1 VKREPT
7 LCENRKRWGI
17 RGNSRAEKIKT
28 RESDAPG
35 DSPGASPL
43 SVDDYRRFLFERY
56 TFRVI
61 TRLEEINVH
70 IAKWIGGLCGSAVL
84 LWAALYQFNSA
95 LASGTEQ
102 EQKGDSPALTIYNQQ
117 FAVVRQKLPLDLRSG
132 VNHIQVTDIT
142 AHLEPDSVILR
153 PLDPSRHLQILEQN
167 YRNDPVSQQLLLSLY
182 EGKTIDFLE
191 TDKDGTARTVPGKI
205 IRSGYVPHY
214 AALQTYSPQYAAQQA
229 AVAQGSEQPVIEV
242 NGKLQFSLPGQPLF
256 PALADDTV
264 LKPTL
269 SWELLSDKPGA
280 ILAEFSYVTGG
291 MNWEASYNVIAPL
304 KSNVLELV
312 GWVTLDNQSGKTFR
326 DARLKLMAGDVN
338 KVPPPMAM
346 VMGRAGAAAFGV
358 GGGQFGPPVTEKAF
372 DEYHLYTLE
381 HPTTLHD
388 RETKQVE
395 MVRAAGIQS
404 KTLYVYDG
412 LKVEQNYQNWPMES
426 IRQQESYG
434 ILCNPKVWVMQ
445 EFKNSSENHLGMPLP
460 KGRVRFYRRDDDG
473 QLEFT
478 GENDIDHTAKDE
490 TIRLY
495 TGNAFDMTGE
505 RSRTDYR
512 ADFNARWLDESFEIK
527 LRNHKSEPAEVRIV
541 EHLYRWTNWDII
553 KNSEPFKKLDS
564 RSMES
569 LVQIPA
575 GGEKTVSYKVHYSW

>member
-1 VKREPT
+1 M
-7 LCENRKRWGI
+7 
-17 RGNSRAEKIKT
+17 
-28 RESDAPG
+28 
-35 DSPGASPL
+35 
-43 SVDDYRRFLFERY
+43 
-56 TFRVI
+56 
-61 TRLEEINVH
+61 H
-70 IAKWIGGLCGSAVL
+70 IAKRIGGLCLSAVL
-84 LWAALYQFNSA
+84 LGGALYQFDSVF
-95 LASGTEQ
+95 ASDTE
-102 EQKGDSPALTIYNQQ
+102 EELKGDSPALTIYNQQ

-132 VNHIQVTDIT
+132 VNHVQVIDIT

-153 PLDPSRHLQILEQN
+153 SLDPGRHLQILEQN

-191 TDKDGTARTVPGKI
+191 TDKDGAVRTVQGKI

-214 AALQTYSPQYAAQQA
+214 AAFQTYGAEYAAQQA
-229 AVAQGSEQPVIEV
+229 TMAQGSEQPIIEV
-242 NGKLQFSLPGQPLF
+242 NGKLQFSLPGQPVF

-280 ILAEFSYVTGG
+280 TSAEFSYVTGG
-291 MNWEASYNVIAPL
+291 MNWNASYNVIAPP

-338 KVPPPMAM
+338 KVPPPGAM
-346 VMGRAGAAAFGV
+346 VMMSAGAVQFGR
-358 GGGQFGPPVTEKAF
+358 GGAPFGPPVTEKTF

-412 LKVEQNYQNWPMES
+412 FRIDQNYQNWPMES

-434 ILCNPKVWVMQ
+434 ILSNPKVWVMQ

-478 GENDIDHTAKDE
+478 GENNIDHTPKDE

-505 RSRTDYR
+505 RIRTEYR
-512 ADFNARWLDESFEIK
+512 ADFNERWLDESFEIK
-527 LRNHKSEPAEVRIV
+527 VRNHKNEPVEVRIV
-541 EHLYRWTNWDII
+541 EHLYRWTNWDIL
-553 KNSEPFKKLDS
+553 KNSDPFKKLDS
-564 RSMES
+564 RTVEF
-569 LVQIPA
+569 LAQIAP

>member
-1 VKREPT
+1 VGGSEEVLVK
-7 LCENRKRWGI
+7 LAQWIGSFC
-17 RGNSRAEKIKT
+17 
-28 RESDAPG
+28 
-35 DSPGASPL
+35 L
-43 SVDDYRRFLFERY
+43 SV
-56 TFRVI
+56 V
-61 TRLEEINVH
+61 
-70 IAKWIGGLCGSAVL
+70 VL
-84 LWAALYQFNSA
+84 GPSSYKFDEV
-95 LASGTEQ
+95 LASG
-102 EQKGDSPALTIYNQQ
+102 KDYDLNGDSPALTIYNQQ

-132 VNHIQVTDIT
+132 VNHVQVSDIT

-153 PLDPSRHLQILEQN
+153 SLDPSRHLQILEQN

-191 TDKDGTARTVPGKI
+191 PDKDGTVRTVQGKI

-214 AALQTYSPQYAAQQA
+214 TAVQTYGADYATQQA
-229 AVAQGSEQPVIEV
+229 AVAQGNEQPIIEV
-242 NGKLQFSLPGQPLF
+242 NGKLQFSLPGQPVF

-264 LKPTL
+264 LKPAL

-280 ILAEFSYVTGG
+280 TSTEFSYVTGG
-291 MNWEASYNVIAPL
+291 MNWNASYNVIAPP

-338 KVPPPMAM
+338 KVPPS
-346 VMGRAGAAAFGV
+346 GAPINGGAIGMLSGIA
-358 GGGQFGPPVTEKAF
+358 GGQFGSPVTEKTF

-395 MVRAAGIQS
+395 MVRAASIQS
-404 KTLYVYDG
+404 KSLYVYDG
-412 LKVEQNYQNWPMES
+412 FKIDQNYQNWPMES

-434 ILCNPKVWVMQ
+434 ILSNPKVWVMQ

-478 GENDIDHTAKDE
+478 GENDIDHTPKDE

-505 RSRTDYR
+505 RIRTEYR
-512 ADFNARWLDESFEIK
+512 ADFNERWLDESFEIK
-527 LRNHKSEPAEVRIV
+527 VRNHKSEPVEVHIV
-541 EHLYRWTNWDII
+541 EHLYRWTSWDIL
-553 KNSEPFKKLDS
+553 KKSDPFKKLDS
-564 RSMES
+564 RTVEF
-569 LVQIPA
+569 VAQIPPD
-575 GGEKTVSYKVHYSW
+575 GEKTVNYKVHYSW

>member
-1 VKREPT
+1 VHFAKR
-7 LCENRKRWGI
+7 
-17 RGNSRAEKIKT
+17 
-28 RESDAPG
+28 
-35 DSPGASPL
+35 
-43 SVDDYRRFLFERY
+43 
-56 TFRVI
+56 
-61 TRLEEINVH
+61 
-70 IAKWIGGLCGSAVL
+70 IGGLCLSAVL
-84 LWAALYQFNSA
+84 LWAAFYQFNSA
-95 LASGTEQ
+95 FASGTEQ

-153 PLDPSRHLQILEQN
+153 SLDTGRHLQILEQN

-182 EGKTIDFLE
+182 EGKTIDFLVN
-191 TDKDGTARTVPGKI
+191 DKDGATRTVQGKI

-214 AALQTYSPQYAAQQA
+214 AAFQSYGPQYAAQQA
-229 AVAQGSEQPVIEV
+229 AVAQGSEQPIIEA

-280 ILAEFSYVTGG
+280 ISAEFSYVTGG
-291 MNWEASYNVIAPL
+291 MNWNASYNVIAPP
-304 KSNVLELV
+304 KSDVLELV

-338 KVPPPMAM
+338 KVPPPGPRGM
-346 VMGRAGAAAFGV
+346 VMAGAVASGI
-358 GGGQFGPPVTEKAF
+358 GGGPFAPPVTEKTF

-404 KTLYVYDG
+404 KTVYVYDG
-412 LKVEQNYQNWPMES
+412 FKVEQNYQNWPMES

-434 ILCNPKVWVMQ
+434 ILSNPKVWVMQ

-478 GENDIDHTAKDE
+478 GENDIDHTPKDE
-490 TIRLY
+490 IIRLY

-505 RSRTDYR
+505 RSRT
-512 ADFNARWLDESFEIK
+512 FEIK
-527 LRNHKSEPAEVRIV
+527 VRNHKSEPVDVRIV

-553 KNSEPFKKLDS
+553 KNSDPFKKLDS
-564 RSMES
+564 RTMEF
-569 LVQIPA
+569 LVQIPS

>member
-1 VKREPT
+1 M
-7 LCENRKRWGI
+7 
-17 RGNSRAEKIKT
+17 
-28 RESDAPG
+28 
-35 DSPGASPL
+35 
-43 SVDDYRRFLFERY
+43 
-56 TFRVI
+56 
-61 TRLEEINVH
+61 H
-70 IAKWIGGLCGSAVL
+70 IAKRIAGLCLSAVL
-84 LWAALYQFNSA
+84 LWGALHQFDSVF
-95 LASGTEQ
+95 ASDTAE
-102 EQKGDSPALTIYNQQ
+102 ELKGDSPALTIYNQQ

-132 VNHIQVTDIT
+132 VNHVQVTDIT

-153 PLDPSRHLQILEQN
+153 PLDPGRHIQILEQN
-167 YRNDPVSQQLLLSLY
+167 YRNDPVSQQLLLSLN

-191 TDKDGTARTVPGKI
+191 TDKDGAVRTVQGKI
-205 IRSGYVPHY
+205 IRSGYVPHN
-214 AALQTYSPQYAAQQA
+214 AAFQMYGAEYAAQQA
-229 AVAQGSEQPVIEV
+229 AVAQGSEQPIIEV
-242 NGKLQFSLPGQPLF
+242 NGKLQFSLPGQPVF

-280 ILAEFSYVTGG
+280 TSAEFSYVTGG
-291 MNWEASYNVIAPL
+291 MNWNASYNVIAPP
-304 KSNVLELV
+304 KSSVLEMV

-338 KVPPPMAM
+338 KVAPPGAA
-346 VMGRAGAAAFGV
+346 VMGGAVGFGSGI
-358 GGGQFGPPVTEKAF
+358 GGGQFGPPVTEKTF

-381 HPTTLHD
+381 HATTLHD

-404 KTLYVYDG
+404 KALYVYDG
-412 LKVEQNYQNWPMES
+412 LKVDQNYQNWPMES

-434 ILCNPKVWVMQ
+434 ILSNPKVWVMQ
-445 EFKNSSENHLGMPLP
+445 EFKNSSDNHLGMPLP

-478 GENDIDHTAKDE
+478 GENNIDHTPKDE

-505 RSRTDYR
+505 RIRTGYR
-512 ADFNARWLDESFEIK
+512 ADFNGGWLDESFEIK
-527 LRNHKSEPAEVRIV
+527 VRNHKSEPVEVRIV
-541 EHLYRWTNWDII
+541 EHLYRWTNWDIL
-553 KNSEPFKKLDS
+553 KNSDPFKKVDS
-564 RSMES
+564 RTMEF
-569 LVQIPA
+569 LAQIPV

>member
-1 VKREPT
+1 M
-7 LCENRKRWGI
+7 
-17 RGNSRAEKIKT
+17 
-28 RESDAPG
+28 
-35 DSPGASPL
+35 
-43 SVDDYRRFLFERY
+43 
-56 TFRVI
+56 
-61 TRLEEINVH
+61 H
-70 IAKWIGGLCGSAVL
+70 IAKRIAGLCLSAVL
-84 LWAALYQFNSA
+84 LWGALHQFDSVF
-95 LASGTEQ
+95 ASDTAE
-102 EQKGDSPALTIYNQQ
+102 ELKGDSPALTIYNQQ

-132 VNHIQVTDIT
+132 VNHVQVTDIT

-153 PLDPSRHLQILEQN
+153 PLDPGRHIQILEQN
-167 YRNDPVSQQLLLSLY
+167 YRNDPVSQQLLLSLN

-191 TDKDGTARTVPGKI
+191 TDKDGAVRTVQGKI
-205 IRSGYVPHY
+205 IRSGYVPHN
-214 AALQTYSPQYAAQQA
+214 AAFQMYGAEYAAQQA
-229 AVAQGSEQPVIEV
+229 AVAQGSEQPIIEV
-242 NGKLQFSLPGQPLF
+242 NGKLQFSLPGQPVF

-280 ILAEFSYVTGG
+280 TSAEFSYVTGG
-291 MNWEASYNVIAPL
+291 MNWNASYNVIAPP
-304 KSNVLELV
+304 KSSVLEMV

-338 KVPPPMAM
+338 KVAPPGAA
-346 VMGRAGAAAFGV
+346 VMGGAVGFGSGI
-358 GGGQFGPPVTEKAF
+358 GGGQFGPPVTEKTF

-381 HPTTLHD
+381 HATTLHD

-404 KTLYVYDG
+404 KALYVYDG
-412 LKVEQNYQNWPMES
+412 LKVDQNYQNWPMES

-434 ILCNPKVWVMQ
+434 ILSNPKVWVMQ
-445 EFKNSSENHLGMPLP
+445 EFKNSSDNHLGMPLP

-478 GENDIDHTAKDE
+478 GENNIDHTPKDE

-505 RSRTDYR
+505 RIRTGYR
-512 ADFNARWLDESFEIK
+512 ADFNGGWLDESFEIK
-527 LRNHKSEPAEVRIV
+527 VRNHKSEPVEVRIV
-541 EHLYRWTNWDII
+541 EHLYRWTNWDIL
-553 KNSEPFKKLDS
+553 KNSDPFKKVDS
-564 RSMES
+564 RTMEF
-569 LVQIPA
+569 LAQIPA